1 MLKKRLSEW
10 GPIILCLLVC
20 AGLLFYAARQPYE
33 VTIYRQDDSELAS
46 LTEEDSQEQA
56 KQEIEEGE
64 KQVCVNTATVSELM
78 LVPDMREV
86 MANRIYFSRLRE
98 GDFESMEDLMRVQ
111 GMEESF
117 LKKIQPYLSLTE

>member
-1 MLKKRLSEW
+1 M
-10 GPIILCLLVC
+10 
-20 AGLLFYAARQPYE
+20 
-33 VTIYRQDDSELAS
+33 
-46 LTEEDSQEQA
+46 
-56 KQEIEEGE
+56 
-64 KQVCVNTATVSELM
+64 
-78 LVPDMREV
+78 PDMTEV